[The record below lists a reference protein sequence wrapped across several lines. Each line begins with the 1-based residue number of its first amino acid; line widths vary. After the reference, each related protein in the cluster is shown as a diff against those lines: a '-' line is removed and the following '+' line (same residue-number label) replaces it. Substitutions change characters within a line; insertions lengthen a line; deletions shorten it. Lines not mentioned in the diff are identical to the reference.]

1 MMIDMCDEND
11 NMNHRTKQQH
21 DENQQGRNSL
31 TTGMLVFV
39 PWTTSSPSSLEPSSV
54 PRCCRDV
61 ADSGFGFLG
70 LLPPTMSSSPLLRLC
85 FFDAPP
91 GLFIVLLVVWSFS
104 LPPAAEDDGFFLFG
118 TPSPRLTPFVD
129 RGFDESSLGSESN
142 LFFLFVAMVQNG
154 HVLSRILSCGEPMI
168 SL

>member
-1 MMIDMCDEND
+1 
-11 NMNHRTKQQH
+11 MNHRTKQQH

-31 TTGMLVFV
+31 TSGIREFI

-61 ADSGFGFLG
+61 VDSSSGFGFLG

-85 FFDAPP
+85 FFDVPP
-91 GLFIVLLVVWSFS
+91 GLFIVLFVVSSFS
-104 LPPAAEDDGFFLFG
+104 LPPAAEDEGFFLFG
-118 TPSPRLTPFVD
+118 MPSPRLTPFVD

-142 LFFLFVAMVQNG
+142 LFFLFVAIV
-154 HVLSRILSCGEPMI
+154 
-168 SL
+168 